1 MIVLLKKKDKMT
13 NLDQNTWWSQFS
25 QDENGVILDVRT
37 EDEFNGGHIPGAL
50 NIDIYK
56 GQGFIYQVD
65 ELDKDKTYFVYCLAG
80 GRSAQACGIMKQ
92 LGFEKVYNLVG
103 GISQWEGPV
112 AN

>member
-1 MIVLLKKKDKMT
+1 L
-13 NLDQNTWWSQFS
+13 
-25 QDENGVILDVRT
+25 E
-37 EDEFNGGHIPGAL
+37 
-50 NIDIYK
+50 
-56 GQGFIYQVD
+56 

-112 AN
+112 EN